1 MNKARVT
8 CFIAAILA
16 AIELKSILLA
26 NIASKIEGKTS
37 EYFKIQRLQRFFR
50 ELMLDFKQI
59 ALLVMQLASIDP
71 KTPMILAIDRTDWEK
86 RKNDINMLVLSVCM
100 GDTGIPILWKNL
112 GCEGNSNTNERI
124 NLIWRFI
131 SFFGAQQI
139 V

>member
-1 MNKARVT
+1 MLLEKITEIKLYFKTKMHINKARVT

-26 NIASKIEGKTS
+26 NIASKIEGKTA

-71 KTPMILAIDRTDWEK
+71 KAPMILAIDRTDWEK
-86 RKNDINMLVLSVCM
+86 RKNDINMLVLYSASASS
-100 GDTGIPILWKNL
+100 TGAV
-112 GCEGNSNTNERI
+112 SR
-124 NLIWRFI
+124 
-131 SFFGAQQI
+131 
-139 V
+139 